1 MGACASFTSQR
12 PPYVGPDPSA
22 TESTTLDEN
31 PPSRLFDISMDVYEF
46 LDRAHGSIPEN
57 ATVIHSRIPRQP
69 FRLLMLGKF
78 VLSDHALVSLK
89 SISLL
94 INELEFFSVSFQ
106 LMRTSS

>member
-1 MGACASFTSQR
+1 MGACASFTSPR
-12 PPYVGPDPSA
+12 PSYIRPDPSA

-46 LDRAHGSIPEN
+46 LDKAHGSIPEN

-78 VLSDHALVSLK
+78 VLSEHARVSLNLT
-89 SISLL
+89 SLL
-94 INELEFFSVSFQ
+94 INELES
-106 LMRTSS
+106 